1 MNKEL
6 LQKNFEDR
14 GFTVRFFETGAE
26 AKDYLCSKLTARSIG
41 FGGSVTLKELG
52 LYEALSEKNVVVWHH
67 RIWGDEIK
75 DLASHAKIYLTSA
88 NAVAE
93 TGQIVNIDGAG
104 NRLAMTLW
112 GPEQVYYLVGKNKIV
127 SDLSAALDRAKNVA
141 TPKNAYRL
149 GAKTPCGVK
158 GDRCYQCNSKEKLCR
173 LTLIMDGA
181 PHTPSEILFIN
192 EELGY

>member
-75 DLASHAKIYLTSA
+75 DLASHAKNLPYQRQRGGGDRPDRQHRRGGKPSGYDLMGT
-88 NAVAE
+88 
-93 TGQIVNIDGAG
+93 GAG
-104 NRLAMTLW
+104 VLS
-112 GPEQVYYLVGKNKIV
+112 GGKK
-127 SDLSAALDRAKNVA
+127 
-141 TPKNAYRL
+141 
-149 GAKTPCGVK
+149 
-158 GDRCYQCNSKEKLCR
+158 
-173 LTLIMDGA
+173 
-181 PHTPSEILFIN
+181 
-192 EELGY
+192 